1 MKLRIKDEG
10 REGGSM
16 ELLLIALFALVGVV
30 QIWMSGRQPFPEV
43 SRQFGSAML
52 LVTVFFLMAN
62 QAPHPPSLFF
72 ILISMTAA
80 GGIGVVI
87 GVRHLAMTHKDV
99 IVAPFAGA
107 LMGVGATGLL
117 VIEWSNFTTIFEQVT
132 SFILICLLGVLEV
145 YLVFRG
151 LLIGKLSRSWS
162 QAGLRQLQ
170 RGLIEGEK
178 GALGC
183 FEKAWD
189 IEDEHL
195 NPMAYIALQRIHTH
209 LGNDTEAAE
218 WGERLQEFGGES
230 AVAEEWVGAIE
241 SALPRG

>member
-1 MKLRIKDEG
+1 MRG
-10 REGGSM
+10 GEGGSM
-16 ELLLIALFALVGVV
+16 EALLIALFALVGLT

-52 LVTVFFLMAN
+52 LVTVFFVVAN

-72 ILISMTAA
+72 ILIAMTAT

-87 GVRHLAMTHKDV
+87 GVRHVAITHKDV

-117 VIEWSNFTTIFEQVT
+117 VVEWSDFTTVFEQVT
-132 SFILICLLGVLEV
+132 SFLLICLLGVLEV

-178 GALGC
+178 GALSC

-189 IEDEHL
+189 IENEHL

-209 LGNDTEAAE
+209 LENTAEAVKWA
-218 WGERLQEFGGES
+218 ERLQEFGGES
-230 AVAEEWVGAIE
+230 AVAEEWVSAIE
-241 SALPRG
+241 SALPRS

>member
-1 MKLRIKDEG
+1 MRG
-10 REGGSM
+10 GEGGLM
-16 ELLLIALFALVGVV
+16 EALLIALFALVGLI

-52 LVTVFFLMAN
+52 LVTIFFVVAN

-72 ILISMTAA
+72 ILIAMTAT

-87 GVRHLAMTHKDV
+87 GVRHLAITHKDV

-117 VIEWSNFTTIFEQVT
+117 VVEWSNFTTVFEQVT
-132 SFILICLLGVLEV
+132 SFLLICLLGVLEI

-178 GALGC
+178 GALSC

-189 IEDEHL
+189 LENEHL

-209 LGNDTEAAE
+209 LENTAEAVKWA
-218 WGERLQEFGGES
+218 ERLQEFGGES
-230 AVAEEWVGAIE
+230 AVAEEWVSAIE
-241 SALPRG
+241 SALPRS

>member
-1 MKLRIKDEG
+1 
-10 REGGSM
+10 
-16 ELLLIALFALVGVV
+16 
-30 QIWMSGRQPFPEV
+30 
-43 SRQFGSAML
+43 ML
-52 LVTVFFLMAN
+52 LVTVFFVVAN

-72 ILISMTAA
+72 ILIAMTAT

-87 GVRHLAMTHKDV
+87 GVRHLAITHKDV

-117 VIEWSNFTTIFEQVT
+117 VVEWSNFTTVFEQVT
-132 SFILICLLGVLEV
+132 SFLLICLLGVLEV

-178 GALGC
+178 GALSC

-189 IEDEHL
+189 IENEHL

-209 LGNDTEAAE
+209 LENTAEAAK
-218 WGERLQEFGGES
+218 WAERLQEFGGES

-241 SALPRG
+241 SALPRS

>member
-1 MKLRIKDEG
+1 
-10 REGGSM
+10 
-16 ELLLIALFALVGVV
+16 
-30 QIWMSGRQPFPEV
+30 MSGRQPFPEV

-52 LVTVFFLMAN
+52 LVTVFFVVAN

-72 ILISMTAA
+72 ILIAMTAT

-87 GVRHLAMTHKDV
+87 GVRHLAITHKDV

-117 VIEWSNFTTIFEQVT
+117 VVEWSDFTTVFEQVT
-132 SFILICLLGVLEV
+132 SFLLICLLGVLEV

-178 GALGC
+178 GALSC

-189 IEDEHL
+189 IENEHL

-209 LGNDTEAAE
+209 LENTAEAAK
-218 WGERLQEFGGES
+218 WAERLQEFGGES

-241 SALPRG
+241 SALPRS

>member
-1 MKLRIKDEG
+1 MRG
-10 REGGSM
+10 GEGGLM
-16 ELLLIALFALVGVV
+16 EALLIALFALVGLI

-52 LVTVFFLMAN
+52 LVTIFFVVAN

-72 ILISMTAA
+72 ILIAMTAT

-87 GVRHLAMTHKDV
+87 GVRHLAITHKDV

-117 VIEWSNFTTIFEQVT
+117 VVEWSNFTTVFEQVT
-132 SFILICLLGVLEV
+132 SFLLICLLGVLEI

-178 GALGC
+178 GALSC

-189 IEDEHL
+189 IENEHL

-209 LGNDTEAAE
+209 LENTAEAVKWA
-218 WGERLQEFGGES
+218 ERLQEFGGES
-230 AVAEEWVGAIE
+230 AVAEEWVSAIE
-241 SALPRG
+241 SALPRS